1 MKRLVLISLLL
12 SLLLVSPAF
21 AATMNTFASQNG
33 GNQLIQLIPGLDPI
47 LTNTFA
53 GTPMQGKFPSDLV
66 FETLLAPIGSFTIS
80 FSMTIGG
87 QHFNIP
93 VETYSCTNSGGCGV
107 SADFTM
113 PTFYH
118 PTSGTLVVNF
128 DGVAQTF
135 NFTFQSAVPEPTSL
149 LLLGTGLGAIGFWK
163 LCTYPRSSR
172 KL

>member
-1 MKRLVLISLLL
+1 MKRLVLISLLF

-21 AATMNTFASQNG
+21 AATMNTFASQKG
-33 GNQLIQLIPGLDPI
+33 GSQLIQLIPGLDPI

-87 QHFNIP
+87 QQFNIP
-93 VETYSCTNSGGCGV
+93 VATYSCTNSGGCGV

-128 DGVAQTF
+128 GGSAQTF
-135 NFTFQSAVPEPTSL
+135 SFTFQSAVPEPTSL
-149 LLLGTGLGAIGFWK
+149 LLVGSGLAVFGWWK
-163 LCTYPRSSR
+163 SR
-172 KL
+172 KFRRV